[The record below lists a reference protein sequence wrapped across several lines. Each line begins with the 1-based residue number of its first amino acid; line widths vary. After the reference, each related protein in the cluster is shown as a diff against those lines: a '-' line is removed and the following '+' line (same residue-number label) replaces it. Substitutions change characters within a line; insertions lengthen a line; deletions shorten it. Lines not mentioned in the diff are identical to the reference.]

1 MNGVSAVNAASAAA
15 ATRATEGQLVREASI
30 RPVLQVITGSGKGAV
45 PDSDAALARALARG
59 DSVAMQAFIT
69 RTLPKITGVAWRLLG
84 DNSEA
89 EDVAQE
95 TYLKVWRHAHK
106 WKPGTA
112 RFDSWVMRIAVNLC
126 YDRLRKRRE
135 TSMPE
140 NYERADGEADA
151 DSVLAGKDSQE
162 AVRAAVAALPERQR
176 LALELCHFQE
186 LGNIEAAEI
195 MEVSVEAMESLLSR
209 ARRSLREHLAEN
221 AADLI
226 NTLAHGR
233 GDQSQGDP
241 I

>member
-1 MNGVSAVNAASAAA
+1 MSAASAVA
-15 ATRATEGQLVREASI
+15 ATRTTEGSVVREASI
-30 RPVLQVITGSGKGAV
+30 RPVLQVITGSGRRAA
-45 PDSDAALARALARG
+45 PDGDAALARALARG
-59 DSVAMQAFIT
+59 DSAAMQAFIA
-69 RTLPKITGVAWRLLG
+69 RTLPKITGAAWRLLG
-84 DNSEA
+84 DRSEA

-95 TYLKVWRHAHK
+95 TYLRVWRNADR
-106 WKPGTA
+106 WKPGAA

-140 NYERADGEADA
+140 NYDRADGGADA
-151 DSVLAGKDSQE
+151 DNMLAGKDSLD
-162 AVRAAVAALPERQR
+162 AVRAAVANLPERQR

-209 ARRSLREHLAEN
+209 ARRSLREQLADN

-233 GDQSQGDP
+233 GDQSRGDP